1 MRSADL
7 QTAINSPKLKRV
19 LAHWH
24 ETRGNR
30 LMPMWQD
37 IRPAKIKTELS
48 IVWSYRY
55 DALQDEFFGGVAGD
69 AIQRLLGGPIKDA
82 QFRQVHDAEP
92 HFFVRA
98 KQVLLT
104 PAIFLGRGLLF
115 RQRNRQ
121 CYGERLILPFGGG
134 AGRADGIF
142 GATDYKF
149 SHLYASGPEICG
161 EVEHW
166 FDLTVPAE
174 SLSIRL
180 PERTHYPKSGTAGV
194 S

>member
-1 MRSADL
+1 MRNADL
-7 QTAINSPKLKRV
+7 QVAINSPKLKRV

-24 ETRGNR
+24 EARGHR

-48 IVWSYRY
+48 IVWSYHY
-55 DALQDEFFGGVAGD
+55 DALQDDFLGGIAGD
-69 AIQRLLGGPIKDA
+69 AIQRLLGGPIKNA

-92 HFFVRA
+92 HFFTRA
-98 KQVLLT
+98 KKVLLT

-115 RQRNRQ
+115 RQHNRQ
-121 CYGERLILPFGGG
+121 CFGERLILPFEGGD
-134 AGRADGIF
+134 GRAGGIF

-149 SHLYASGPEICG
+149 AHLYASGPEVCG

-166 FDLTVPAE
+166 FDLAVPAG
-174 SLSIRL
+174 LPSIKA
-180 PERTHYPKSGTAGV
+180 PEKARYPKYETAEV